1 MNTANRAIS
10 EKPTNFIAPVVVGP
24 ACFLLAHRI
33 GWIVKLIFSKILIAS
48 LPFGS
53 IAAHPAPAAL
63 FSAPVEQNKP
73 IIFLVFFITASY

>member
-1 MNTANRAIS
+1 
-10 EKPTNFIAPVVVGP
+10 
-24 ACFLLAHRI
+24 
-33 GWIVKLIFSKILIAS
+33 VKLIFSKILIAS